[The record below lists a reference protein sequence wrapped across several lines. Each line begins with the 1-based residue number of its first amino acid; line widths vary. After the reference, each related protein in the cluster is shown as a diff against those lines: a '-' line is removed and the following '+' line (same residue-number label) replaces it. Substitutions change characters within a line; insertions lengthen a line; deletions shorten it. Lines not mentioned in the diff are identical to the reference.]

1 MHTHMRIV
9 RMHGVS
15 SVSIVRTHST
25 HTVST
30 VRIMRTHTV
39 VPMCVLFFVLT
50 NFKRNCFLPN
60 PKEMSLSTLSKPIFV
75 FFVYVFFQRN
85 KFRF

>member
-1 MHTHMRIV
+1 MHTRMRNVRTYGVRTVCIV
-9 RMHGVS
+9 RMH
-15 SVSIVRTHST
+15 RTY
-25 HTVST
+25 TVCT